1 MKELKE
7 SIRYITQEER
17 ELYEKIARE
26 KNIKGYSFSPFV
38 LYDKTEP
45 ELKLIKKKKAK
56 TRKPIRK
63 NKKI

>member
-1 MKELKE
+1 MKE
-7 SIRYITQEER
+7 SIRYVTHKER
-17 ELYEKIARE
+17 ELFEKIARE

-45 ELKLIKKKKAK
+45 EFKLIKKKKAR